1 MATECNLAPFINQE
15 FLVTGAWG
23 EPRTGHTHAGIDLQT
38 REAYRTGVG
47 QPVYSMCNGIVKAVT
62 SNSGYGPYVIIYNP
76 SNHDLWLF
84 GDMDSNRTVV
94 EGQSISVGQQIG
106 YEGNPSGTASTGLH
120 VHMEKENHG
129 NDTWLGGY
137 KNSVNPV
144 EGTGIRNVKYSV
156 EWIEYIYYGTPVPP
170 EPPTP
175 EVKKEKHKFPWF
187 IYYNRWRN
195 FGR

>member
-1 MATECNLAPFINQE
+1 MATQCNLAPLINKE

-23 EPRTGHTHAGIDLQT
+23 ERRSGHIHAGVDLQT

-47 QPVYSMCNGIVKAVT
+47 QPVYSMCDGIVKAVT

-94 EGQSISVGQQIG
+94 QGQTVLQGQQIG

-120 VHMEKENHG
+120 IHMERENHG

-137 KNSVNPV
+137 LNSVDPLV
-144 EGTGIRNVKYSV
+144 GTGIKNVKYSV
-156 EWIEYIYYGTPVPP
+156 EWIEYIYDGTPVPP

-175 EVKKEKHKFPWF
+175 IEDNNSKKWFKFM
-187 IYYNRWRN
+187 NRKKTII
-195 FGR
+195 F

>member
-1 MATECNLAPFINQE
+1 MATQCNLAPLINKE

-23 EPRTGHTHAGIDLQT
+23 EQRTGHIHAGVDLQT

-47 QPVYSMCNGIVKAVT
+47 QPVYSMCDGIVKAVT

-76 SNHDLWLF
+76 TNHDLWLF

-94 EGQSISVGQQIG
+94 QGQTVLQGQQIG

-120 VHMEKENHG
+120 IHMERENHG

-137 KNSVNPV
+137 SNSVDPLV
-144 EGTGIRNVKYSV
+144 GTGIRNVKYTV
-156 EWIEYIYYGTPVPP
+156 EFIEYIYDGTPVPP
-170 EPPTP
+170 TPPTP
-175 EVKKEKHKFPWF
+175 TTDTNNSKKWFKFKHRKKTIIF
-187 IYYNRWRN
+187 
-195 FGR
+195 